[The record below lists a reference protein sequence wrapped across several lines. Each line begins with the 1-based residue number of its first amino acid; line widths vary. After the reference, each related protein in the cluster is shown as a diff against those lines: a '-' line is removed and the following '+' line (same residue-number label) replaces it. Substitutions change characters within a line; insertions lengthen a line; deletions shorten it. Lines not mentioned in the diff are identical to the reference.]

1 MNILLSE
8 RRLNNVMIDALNNLI
23 GRSAIIGTESGSLF
37 YDVEYWCCTLIICVF
52 IYCFFRF
59 LSYLFGGKS

>member
-1 MNILLSE
+1 
-8 RRLNNVMIDALNNLI
+8 MIDALNNLI